1 MLKSR
6 YFCGGSALAVALTMG
21 LAQGAAAQTTK
32 TAPAA
37 STAAVSEVVVTG
49 SYIAGSSE
57 KAALPIEV
65 IGKEE
70 LAKKGSPS
78 TLDLIK
84 SLPISGPVI
93 GDSNQFST
101 GAQGQPGAGSINL
114 RGIGSQRT
122 LVLLNGRRS
131 TVSPGAGSQGVDT
144 NLMPV
149 AAIARVEIL
158 KDGAAATY
166 GSDAIG
172 GVVNFITRRNLEGL
186 EVNADYRYVKG
197 SNGDYGINGAWG
209 HVFDNGNVLLSLGYQ
224 RRSELS
230 STKRSWANQPYLTN
244 PSGWSILG
252 QPPAFL
258 PRRGATPVAGVTR
271 DGNCAAVG
279 GFVGFSGNTA
289 ACYFTYVPFDNLIE
303 DEFRYQAY
311 GEVNFDL
318 NATTHF
324 HAEALYAKTDTP
336 HGRSSPGYPP
346 TSGPNGPGSV
356 GVFTVPSTNPGFNAA
371 LTQAGLG
378 ALIGIA
384 DNASLTLFRPLGAGG
399 RPGESGLGGYTSSR
413 SFEMYRV
420 SAGFKGQIT
429 DSIGYDLALTYSD
442 ATNTSAGNDI
452 LIDRLQRALNGFGGP
467 ACTGT
472 VAGANGCVYF
482 NPFSNAYASNPA
494 LGLTNPG
501 FIPANANSVDLIHW
515 LAPLNSQGGESRQSL
530 LVFDAVV
537 NGKTGLTL
545 PGGDVAWAAGIQ
557 TRTEEARS
565 TVASDLADSR
575 VTPCPVVGVTTCAIK
590 TGPFIFLGQGQPTYV
605 DGQVKAVF
613 GELNIPVLD
622 NVNAQL
628 AVRYE
633 DYGGQTGST
642 TNPKLAVK
650 WQVTDALA
658 LRGSVGT
665 TFRGPTPADR
675 ASTGVTGLSGIT
687 AAGNNFKSVD
697 FFGSPGI
704 GPETATTFNLGAIFE
719 VKHFRAIV
727 DYWNYA
733 IKGQI
738 SSVPANV
745 IASSVAGAGNGT
757 QFVNC
762 GATLRSLITFSNNN
776 SCVQGVTIGN
786 DIARIRSDRV
796 NGPTLDTSGI
806 DATIDYTIDDV
817 FGGELGF
824 GAAASYVLKYDIGEF
839 TAGGV
844 TIDAAYSAK
853 GFTNYNRLPGTI
865 PEWRGNFYAN
875 FNRGIHNLRATLN
888 YVDGAKDNRTPIF
901 VQNGPSGTAC
911 SAASSNP
918 PCVPITFGLTVDK
931 FVTLDL
937 TYRVELPWNSTLSI
951 SALNIFD
958 KAPSAARIEYSYD
971 PYIGN
976 PYGRTVKVVASKK
989 F

>member
-1 MLKSR
+1 MSR
-6 YFCGGSALAVALTMG
+6 SAYFAGGSVVAVVMAMG
-21 LAQGAAAQTTK
+21 LVGNVYAAEAKDATT
-32 TAPAA
+32 
-37 STAAVSEVVVTG
+37 VEEVVVTG
-49 SYIAGSSE
+49 SFIAGSSE
-57 KAALPIEV
+57 KAALPISV

-70 LAKKGSPS
+70 LAKQGSPS

-84 SLPISGPVI
+84 SLPISGPVL

-101 GAQGQPGAGSINL
+101 TAQGQPGAGSINL

-149 AAIARVEIL
+149 AAIGRVEIL

-172 GVVNFITRRNLEGL
+172 GVVNFITRKNLEGFD
-186 EVNADYRYVKG
+186 VSGDYRLVDG
-197 SNGDYGINGAWG
+197 SKGDYGINGAWG
-209 HVFDNGNVLLSLGYQ
+209 HVFDSGNILLSAGYQ

-230 STKRSWANQPYLTN
+230 TTDRKWANQPYTTN
-244 PSGWSILG
+244 PSGWSVLG
-252 QPPAFL
+252 QPGNFL
-258 PRRGATPVAGVTR
+258 PRVGATPVAGFTR
-271 DGNCAAVG
+271 DANCSAVG
-279 GFVGFSGNTA
+279 GFAGFTA
-289 ACYFTYVPFDNLIE
+289 PGDRPVCYFTYVPFDNLVE
-303 DEFRYQAY
+303 DEYRYQAY

-318 NATTHF
+318 SDTTRF
-324 HAEALYAKTDTP
+324 HVEALYAKTDTP

-356 GVFTVPSTNPGFNAA
+356 NVFTVPSTNPGFNTA
-371 LTQAGLG
+371 LTQSGLG
-378 ALIGIA
+378 ALIGVA
-384 DNASLTLFRPLGAGG
+384 NNAALGYWRPLGAGG

-413 SFEMYRV
+413 NFEMFRV
-420 SAGFKGQIT
+420 SASITGQVT
-429 DSIGYDLALTYSD
+429 DNIGYDVAVTYSD
-442 ATNTSAGNDI
+442 AANTSRGNDI
-452 LIDRLQRALNGFGGP
+452 QIDRLQRALNGFGGP
-467 ACTGT
+467 ACTGST
-472 VAGANGCVYF
+472 AGANGCLYF
-482 NPFSNAYASNPA
+482 NPFSNGYAGNPA

-501 FIPANANSVDLIHW
+501 FVPANANSVDLIQW
-515 LAPLNSQGGESRQSL
+515 LAVPNSTGGEARQSL
-530 LVFDAVV
+530 LVFDAVI
-537 NGKTGLTL
+537 NGKTGITL
-545 PGGDVAWAAGIQ
+545 PGGDIAWAAGIQ

-565 TVASDLADSR
+565 SVASDFADSR

-590 TGPFIFLGQGQPTYV
+590 TGPFIFLGQGTPTYV

-613 GELNIPVLD
+613 GELNLPFTD
-622 NVNAQL
+622 NINAQL

-650 WQVTDALA
+650 WQVTDYLA
-658 LRGSVGT
+658 LRASVGT

-675 ASTGVTGLSGIT
+675 ASNGVTGLSGIT

-697 FFGSPGI
+697 FFGNPTI
-704 GPETATTFNLGAIFE
+704 GPETATTYNVGAIFE
-719 VKHFRAIV
+719 VQNFRAIV

-733 IKGQI
+733 IEGQLA
-738 SSVPANV
+738 SVPANV
-745 IASSVAGAGNGT
+745 IASSVAGPGT
-757 QFVNC
+757 GSQFVNC

-776 SCVQGVTIGN
+776 TCTQGVTIGN

-806 DATIDYTIDDV
+806 DAQLDYTFDDV
-817 FGGELGF
+817 LGGELGL
-824 GAAASYVLKYDIGEF
+824 GASISYVLKYDIGEF

-844 TIDAAYSAK
+844 KIDAAYSAK

-865 PEWRGNFYAN
+865 PEWRGNFFAN
-875 FNRGIHNLRATLN
+875 YKTGIHNVRATVN
-888 YVDGAKDNRTPIF
+888 YVDGATDNRAPIY
-901 VQNGPSGTAC
+901 VQNASFVGSCT
-911 SAASSNP
+911 AASANP
-918 PCVPITFGLTVDK
+918 PCVPVTFGLTVQK

-937 TYRVELPWNSTLSI
+937 TYRVELPWDSTLSV
-951 SALNIFD
+951 SALNVFD
-958 KAPSAARIEYSYD
+958 KDPSKARLEYSYD
-971 PYIGN
+971 PFIGN
-976 PYGRTVKVVASKK
+976 PYGRTFKVVATKK